1 MFFLPSGLKP
11 DRKLLQSPII
21 WVSAIIL
28 LIHCMVFVPQIRTEK
43 TIPKLQEQ
51 FRTWWDN
58 TGRFQYASQ
67 GIDVDERAYQ
77 AFYTQ
82 HFLEYTAKKPHYQ
95 LILMPETFEPWQI
108 LTAGMIQP
116 GWWSVVVF
124 LVFFTYAGLWLA
136 DRWTTSRALLA
147 GAVGGLSALLGYLIV
162 TAFVLETD
170 PIKVISGASGATAF
184 LMGILVPLHRQASL
198 NFWYPNPRGQNSNA
212 RNPSPNQSDKGQSGV
227 FQWRSIPLPFPI
239 FFILWI
245 VSDAL
250 VQLLANPTQYNRL
263 WLINL
268 TLAGIGGFLAFRFD
282 QQLIPNR
289 KILQNST
296 ASHKALTPEE
306 QKRQTRRQLQ
316 EAWERMEKYDMD
328 GGWKLLHSALV
339 TLLLQDSEENR
350 ELIAKN
356 LHRYFNEKVRP
367 QVSAMELFD
376 LAQKVKGYHL
386 EKEAMELY
394 RQALNEHPPKTIERH
409 AWFQLGTLQ
418 HSNGLPEDDI
428 RRSLKAVLADPN
440 IQDGISVKAQRLLD
454 TLSPEKDPEEVRK
467 KAEAAEAAKAAKT
480 KKNKVFFADIGE
492 DMPPPN
498 PQAEEQKP
506 RDIKPDGA
514 SPFS

>member
-1 MFFLPSGLKP
+1 MLFLPSGLNPGK
-11 DRKLLQSPII
+11 KLLQSPILWI
-21 WVSAIIL
+21 SALIL
-28 LIHCMVFVPQIRTEK
+28 LIHCIVFVPQIRTEK

-51 FRTWWDN
+51 FRYWWDN
-58 TGRFQYASQ
+58 TGKFQYASQ

-82 HFLEYTAKKPHYQ
+82 HFLEYTSKKPHYQ
-95 LILMPETFEPWQI
+95 LILMPKTFEPWQI

-116 GWWSVVVF
+116 GWWSVVIF
-124 LVFFTYAGLWLA
+124 LLFFTYAGLWLA
-136 DRWTTSRALLA
+136 ERWTTSRAVLA
-147 GAVGGLSALLGYLIV
+147 GAIGGLSALMGYMLV

-170 PIKVISGASGATAF
+170 PIKAVSGASGATAF
-184 LMGILVPLHRQASL
+184 LMGILVPLHRNTSL
-198 NFWYPNPRGQNSNA
+198 NFWFPNPRAQKSNA
-212 RNPSPNQSDKGQSGV
+212 HKSKS
-227 FQWRSIPLPFPI
+227 FQWQSVSMAFPL
-239 FFILWI
+239 FFMLWL
-245 VSDAL
+245 VSEFL
-250 VQLLANPTQYNRL
+250 VQWLANPVQYNRVL
-263 WLINL
+263 LINL
-268 TLAGIGGFLAFRFD
+268 VIAGIGGALAFRFD
-282 QQLIPNR
+282 QQLIPTR
-289 KILQNST
+289 KVLQKST
-296 ASHKALTPEE
+296 ASRKALTPEE

-328 GGWKLLHSALV
+328 GGWRLLHSALE

-350 ELIAKN
+350 GLIIKN

-394 RQALNEHPPKTIERH
+394 QQALNEHPPKTIERH
-409 AWFQLGTLQ
+409 AWFQLGILQ
-418 HSNGLPEDDI
+418 HSHGLPENDI

-440 IQDGISVKAQRLLD
+440 IQDGISLKAKRLLD
-454 TLSPEKDPEEVRK
+454 KLSPEEDPVEVRK
-467 KAEAAEAAKAAKT
+467 KAEAAEAAKTAKT
-480 KKNKVFFADIGE
+480 KKKKVFFADIGE

-506 RDIKPDGA
+506 KDIKPDGA